1 MPNEEV
7 INSLEEFKALDQPT
21 RDYFIYS
28 KLKKLDD
35 LDNVYASKWVEK
47 VVVWAGS
54 IMGSAILLSIISLV
68 LIERK

>member
-35 LDNVYASKWVEK
+35 LDSVYASKWVEK
-47 VVVWAGS
+47 VIVWTGS
-54 IMGSAILLSIISLV
+54 IMGSALILGIMALV
-68 LIERK
+68 LVER